1 MDRRNLAC
9 RKGLKEKRVGKTEGP
24 GKGRETMG
32 VRERERVGIRE
43 RRRSRVW
50 NMGLKEGRIGRRD

>member
-9 RKGLKEKRVGKTEGP
+9 RKGLKENEKGVGKTEGP
-24 GKGRETMG
+24 GKGNYGGERKK
-32 VRERERVGIRE
+32 ERERVGIRE

-50 NMGLKEGRIGRRD
+50 NGT